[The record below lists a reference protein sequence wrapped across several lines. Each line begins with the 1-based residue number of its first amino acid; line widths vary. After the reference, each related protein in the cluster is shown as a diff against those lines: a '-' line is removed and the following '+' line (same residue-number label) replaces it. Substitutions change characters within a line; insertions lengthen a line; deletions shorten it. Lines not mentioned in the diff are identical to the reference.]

1 MRGSSIKQVSL
12 HFIEGG
18 PLMSNNKR
26 ETVALKEWAVTVKAL
41 QEGHLIL
48 VMRKGGIVEETR
60 DFQLVSKGF
69 YLMPAYEH
77 QKEHLLKEAY
87 QGQIQG
93 TMQGW
98 SPDMPSMKLNAY
110 AEAVEDIEIT
120 DQETLDRIRDFHIW
134 TDTFAEERLKW
145 KRTKPLHLLLLRVYR
160 LEEPV
165 ELPMQPAY
173 NGCKS
178 WVQLD
183 EGMPQ
188 PAMTPVMPDEQFS
201 EQVKLIKQALIG
213 RDISESF

>member
-1 MRGSSIKQVSL
+1 MEAAQS
-12 HFIEGG
+12 
-18 PLMSNNKR
+18 R
-26 ETVALKEWAVTVKAL
+26 EPVALKEWAVTVKAL
-41 QEGHLIL
+41 QEGQLML
-48 VMRKGGIVEETR
+48 VMRKGGIIEETR

-69 YLMPAYEH
+69 YLMPAFEH
-77 QKEHLLKEAY
+77 QKEHLLKEEY

-98 SPDMPSMKLNAY
+98 TPDMPTIKLGSY

-120 DQETLDRIRDFHIW
+120 DQETLDRIRNYHIW
-134 TDTFAEERLKW
+134 TDAFAEERLKW
-145 KRTKPLHLLLLRVYR
+145 KRAKPLHLLLLRVYR

-178 WVQLD
+178 WVKLD

-188 PAMTPVMPDEQFS
+188 SVMTPVLSDDEFAKKIK
-201 EQVKLIKQALIG
+201 EIKQSLIG
-213 RDISESF
+213 SDISGGA